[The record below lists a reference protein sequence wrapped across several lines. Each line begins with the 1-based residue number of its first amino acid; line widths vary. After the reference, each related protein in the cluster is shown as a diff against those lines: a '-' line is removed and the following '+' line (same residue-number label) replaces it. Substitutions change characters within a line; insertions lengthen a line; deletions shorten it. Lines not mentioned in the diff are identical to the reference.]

1 MDLVLFSIGV
11 VGNVISVLMFAS
23 PISTFWR
30 IIQSRST
37 GDFEPT
43 PYVVTL
49 LNSSFWVYYGL
60 TKPDAFLVA
69 TVNGVGVVL
78 EAIYVFLFL
87 LYANPSQRMK
97 AALLVGGL
105 DVGAFGAVFLV
116 TWFGIHD
123 ESARIGVIGTIG
135 AFLNI
140 LMYGSPLAAV
150 KTVINTKSVEFMPFF
165 LSLFLFLNGGVWTAY
180 AILAKDVFLGIPNGM
195 GFFLGLI
202 QLVIYMIY
210 MNSKASTNSNETIE
224 ENQQPLIQPSYDD
237 REIDSSHRV

>member
-23 PISTFWR
+23 PITTFWR

-37 GDFEPT
+37 GDFEAT

-49 LNSSFWVYYGL
+49 LSSSFWVYYGV

-69 TVNGVGVVL
+69 TVNGVGAVL

-87 LYANPSQRMK
+87 LYAKPPQRMK
-97 AALLVGGL
+97 TAALVGGL

-116 TWFGIHD
+116 TWFGIHH
-123 ESARIGVIGTIG
+123 ESARISVIGTIG

-180 AILAKDVFLGIPNGM
+180 AILAQDVFLGIPNGI

-210 MNSKASTNSNETIE
+210 KNRKASRNSNETVE
-224 ENQQPLIQPSYDD
+224 ENQQPLI
-237 REIDSSHRV
+237 